1 MKNHYL
7 PHLRTLFTITLGL
20 FLVLNMLKSAMAV
33 PAYPHPIKYEQADG
47 TTLTIVIRGDESLHW
62 QETIDGYTLLRNNK
76 GIFEYA
82 AKNKKNDLVV
92 SGIKAQ
98 DPEKRSNVEKKFLKG
113 IQKSLQYSGSQTS
126 IMRQLKQVYD
136 KEAMQEK
143 VFPTTGSRKLVCILI
158 GFTDL
163 AFTKTQTEFNDLFNQ
178 INYSVDGAQ
187 GSVKDFY
194 LENSYNQF
202 NLTVTVAGPYTASNN
217 MAYYGGNNSSG
228 DDVNPRAL
236 AAEAVTLA
244 DGDVNY
250 ANFDNDNDGSVDGV
264 YIIFAGYGEE
274 AGASEDAIWSH
285 AWNLSPTLTKDG
297 KNISKYSCSPELR
310 SYTGTG
316 ITRIGVICHEFGHVL
331 GSPDYYDTNYGTDG
345 QYQGTGSWDLMANGS
360 WNGESGSCPAHHN
373 IYTKWHYY
381 NWVTP
386 TLLSSSGTYSLN
398 NIEYNKQAYYFT
410 SNTSGEFF
418 LMENRQ
424 QTGFDTSIPGHG
436 LIIYHVDQNGIDLS
450 SYTINA
456 THPQYMYPVC
466 ASATVNPSG
475 SASSYGSINSAGC
488 PFPGSGNETE
498 FTDGS
503 LPGAIIWDKSFC
515 NKPMTEISETSGV
528 ISFSFMDTKLPS
540 NFQATTIS
548 GSEIDLTWALN
559 SNNNP
564 VLIAYSTTPTFGTP
578 VNGTTYTAGNVIPGG
593 GTVIYYGTNTSF
605 NHLNLEEG
613 TSYYYRAWSNNSGT
627 YSAGLPQHASTP
639 LDIVENF
646 PWTEDF
652 ENEGNIPNGWTQRQI
667 KSSGVDWSFVTGNG
681 GSHPSTAHNGTYNAC
696 LKDQSSGS
704 NETRLISPAFDLG
717 NRSDVTLTFW
727 HTQEDW
733 SGDQDELTVFYRT
746 SSSSGWIQLAQYTNS
761 ISAWTQETLSLPD
774 VTSDYYICFQGNAAY
789 GYGVCIDDVTIDCTA
804 AVPTTY
810 TLSNESINNEE
821 SNCFNATDTIYVAGD
836 GTSVDFNDGS
846 TVNLIAG
853 KSIRFLP
860 GFYAHNGSYMYAWIT
875 TDSSFCSSLPSIVEA
890 PIESTKEMV
899 SVEDE
904 LKLQGAVDKMIKI
917 YPNPSNGRFIVELS
931 NFEERSVIT
940 VSNILGA
947 VVHRSYLESNVKP
960 IELTNI
966 SSGLYFVSV
975 TNGTTTVTKKIII
988 Q

>member
-1 MKNHYL
+1 
-7 PHLRTLFTITLGL
+7 
-20 FLVLNMLKSAMAV
+20 
-33 PAYPHPIKYEQADG
+33 
-47 TTLTIVIRGDESLHW
+47 
-62 QETIDGYTLLRNNK
+62 
-76 GIFEYA
+76 
-82 AKNKKNDLVV
+82 
-92 SGIKAQ
+92 
-98 DPEKRSNVEKKFLKG
+98 
-113 IQKSLQYSGSQTS
+113 
-126 IMRQLKQVYD
+126 
-136 KEAMQEK
+136 
-143 VFPTTGSRKLVCILI
+143 
-158 GFTDL
+158 
-163 AFTKTQTEFNDLFNQ
+163 
-178 INYSVDGAQ
+178 
-187 GSVKDFY
+187 
-194 LENSYNQF
+194 
-202 NLTVTVAGPYTASNN
+202 
-217 MAYYGGNNSSG
+217 
-228 DDVNPRAL
+228 
-236 AAEAVTLA
+236 
-244 DGDVNY
+244 
-250 ANFDNDNDGSVDGV
+250 
-264 YIIFAGYGEE
+264 
-274 AGASEDAIWSH
+274 
-285 AWNLSPTLTKDG
+285 
-297 KNISKYSCSPELR
+297 
-310 SYTGTG
+310 
-316 ITRIGVICHEFGHVL
+316 
-331 GSPDYYDTNYGTDG
+331 
-345 QYQGTGSWDLMANGS
+345 
-360 WNGESGSCPAHHN
+360 
-373 IYTKWHYY
+373 
-381 NWVTP
+381 
-386 TLLSSSGTYSLN
+386 
-398 NIEYNKQAYYFT
+398 
-410 SNTSGEFF
+410 
-418 LMENRQ
+418 
-424 QTGFDTSIPGHG
+424 
-436 LIIYHVDQNGIDLS
+436 
-450 SYTINA
+450 
-456 THPQYMYPVC
+456 
-466 ASATVNPSG
+466 
-475 SASSYGSINSAGC
+475 
-488 PFPGSGNETE
+488 
-498 FTDGS
+498 
-503 LPGAIIWDKSFC
+503 
-515 NKPMTEISETSGV
+515 MTEISETSGV

-559 SNNNP
+559 SYNNP

-904 LKLQGAVDKMIKI
+904 QNSGAVDKKIKI